1 MDQHRRQWLLH
12 EAGSLYAVA
21 IGGPLPAAAIAPSA
35 CVRWR
40 VAVGY
45 RLRWENS
52 SRMTANSQHDPAG
65 DRKWSRLMAAAQDGD
80 RVAYD
85 QLLRQILPFIRAIA
99 ARQHRAPD
107 RIEDVVQEVLLT
119 IHRVRHT
126 YDPTRPFSHWLAAIA
141 RRRSIDLLRRR
152 GRIEGIEILNTP
164 AYETFADP
172 GANREK
178 EAGDA
183 AAALGRAMSGLPQRQ
198 REAIEL
204 VKVRELSLADA
215 SRLTGRSV
223 GALKVNVHRAL
234 KVLRTRLSGE

>member
-1 MDQHRRQWLLH
+1 M
-12 EAGSLYAVA
+12 
-21 IGGPLPAAAIAPSA
+21 
-35 CVRWR
+35 
-40 VAVGY
+40 
-45 RLRWENS
+45 
-52 SRMTANSQHDPAG
+52 RMTANSQHD
-65 DRKWSRLMAAAQDGD
+65 DREWSRLMAAAQDGD

-85 QLLRQILPFIRAIA
+85 RLLRQILPFIRIIA

-126 YDPTRPFSHWLAAIA
+126 YDPARPFSYWLAAIV

-152 GRIEGIEILNTP
+152 GRIEAVEILNTP
-164 AYETFADP
+164 TYETFADP
-172 GANREK
+172 GANRDK
-178 EAGDA
+178 EASDA
-183 AAALGRAMSGLPQRQ
+183 AAALGRAMSSLPQGQ

-204 VKVRELSLADA
+204 VKVRELSLAEA

-234 KVLRTRLSGE
+234 KALRTRLNGE

>member
-1 MDQHRRQWLLH
+1 
-12 EAGSLYAVA
+12 
-21 IGGPLPAAAIAPSA
+21 
-35 CVRWR
+35 
-40 VAVGY
+40 
-45 RLRWENS
+45 
-52 SRMTANSQHDPAG
+52 MTANSQHDRTG
-65 DRKWSRLMAAAQDGD
+65 DQEWSRLMAAAQDGD
-80 RVAYD
+80 RLAYD
-85 QLLRQILPFIRAIA
+85 RLLREILPFIRIVA

-107 RIEDVVQEVLLT
+107 RLEDVVQDVLLT

-126 YDPTRPFSHWLAAIA
+126 YDPTRPFSHWLAAIV

-152 GRIEGIEILNTP
+152 RRIEAVEILNAP
-164 AYETFADP
+164 AFETFADP

-183 AAALGRAMSGLPQRQ
+183 AATLGRAMSRLPHGQ

-204 VKVRELSLADA
+204 VKVRELSLAEA

-234 KVLRTRLSGE
+234 KLLRTRLNGE